1 MSTTVQTPLVTAA
14 EIEAA
19 HERIQDEINR
29 TPLRYS
35 ERLSQLTNCNVYL
48 KCEELQD
55 VRSYKIR
62 GALNSIKN
70 LSDEELAAGI
80 VTASAG
86 NHAQGVAYACKTMGV
101 QGKIFVPVP
110 TPAQKRDRILAHGG
124 RFVDLVVT
132 GESFDEASAAA
143 HEDAAERGATFIEP
157 FDAHDTVVGQ
167 GTMAKEILEQLAEE
181 GKELHALIAP
191 VGGGGLLSGLTS
203 YVAEKAPEAQIYG
216 VEPALSLIHI

>member
-110 TPAQKRDRILAHGG
+110 TPAVPKFTFPGLA
-124 RFVDLVVT
+124 R
-132 GESFDEASAAA
+132 A
-143 HEDAAERGATFIEP
+143 
-157 FDAHDTVVGQ
+157 
-167 GTMAKEILEQLAEE
+167 
-181 GKELHALIAP
+181 
-191 VGGGGLLSGLTS
+191 
-203 YVAEKAPEAQIYG
+203 
-216 VEPALSLIHI
+216 

>member
-143 HEDAAERGATFIEP
+143 HEDAAERGATFI
-157 FDAHDTVVGQ
+157 
-167 GTMAKEILEQLAEE
+167 
-181 GKELHALIAP
+181 
-191 VGGGGLLSGLTS
+191 
-203 YVAEKAPEAQIYG
+203 
-216 VEPALSLIHI
+216 LSLIHI